1 METTPTANNVA
12 NNETKT
18 IKATAKT
25 RKPRTTKS
33 KKVAPV
39 KEMVEAKQ
47 PKEKVA
53 RIQKIDKVQAEICKQ
68 FEISENKFLKFCLK
82 YKPAKMNINKF
93 ADALVQRA
101 FFDRKKLAEQLKG

>member
-47 PKEKVA
+47 PSKSDH
-53 RIQKIDKVQAEICKQ
+53 IQKHFRIVKDGGLPILIVRLLP
-68 FEISENKFLKFCLK
+68 ISGAVSFNSLLKSIFQITPK
-82 YKPAKMNINKF
+82 T
-93 ADALVQRA
+93 
-101 FFDRKKLAEQLKG
+101 